1 MKKEKKKSVE
11 IDLSSVMLSRIY
23 KNSSWVQKNQ
33 VVGKTVDSLCIV
45 DGVFDALYECFEK
58 AILNKRVQDLY
69 VDYCIDQVIDWAV
82 TPISIERVKWDRQPE
97 QY

>member
-11 IDLSSVMLSRIY
+11 IDLSSVMLARIY

-45 DGVFDALYECFEK
+45 DGVFD
-58 AILNKRVQDLY
+58 
-69 VDYCIDQVIDWAV
+69 
-82 TPISIERVKWDRQPE
+82 
-97 QY
+97 